1 MKRLS
6 NILSST
12 EVISFTASSDIEI
25 HALQYDSLKIEA
37 GDCFFAVRGTQTD
50 GHQYIDKA
58 IEAGAAVVVILIVRK
73 RRKAKEPVVQD
84 A

>member
-12 EVISFTASSDIEI
+12 EFISFTASSDVEI
-25 HALQYDSLKIEA
+25 HALQYDSRKVEA

-50 GHQYIDKA
+50 GHEYI
-58 IEAGAAVVVILIVRK
+58 
-73 RRKAKEPVVQD
+73 
-84 A
+84 